1 MSETSKSPSRE
12 FGVPFWIG
20 YVVSLVGCFV
30 LMAGLDILDLDD
42 HLGFWVYVC
51 VAFGVVA
58 PFGGVILQVA
68 HHVFLAVGQGQLRF
82 WHIALL
88 LAIVLTCLVAGYIY
102 YLNGADGDTLWFFG

>member
-1 MSETSKSPSRE
+1 
-12 FGVPFWIG
+12 VPFWIG

-68 HHVFLAVGQGQLRF
+68 HHVFWRCGRANSGSGTLRSS
-82 WHIALL
+82 LPSSL
-88 LAIVLTCLVAGYIY
+88 RVL
-102 YLNGADGDTLWFFG
+102 